1 MRKLL
6 RYVTILL
13 ILTIALSFRLP
24 NLERIPHWYWDEGVN
39 MNIAWNLVNGKAL
52 WFSLEYPF
60 VPHPPMFFIIGGI
73 LLRFGNELVVM
84 RALSV
89 AYGILT
95 LMLIYLIG
103 REFLKENAL
112 LPAFLFA
119 IYPVAI
125 YWNRMA
131 FANNQLMFLVLLA
144 MYSFWKYFRGCRFV
158 NETDR
163 WLYVGSFAAG
173 LAMITELIG
182 FSLIVS
188 IFVIFWI
195 YKNKKDEITK
205 VLSLSLIPPS
215 IYVVLML
222 VLMPS
227 AFIHDILFTLR
238 RFGITISSIL
248 VLSLISILTYTL
260 RRRIIVILI
269 HLRNFYKNLI
279 YGIVSFPV
287 DENIA
292 KRRVWSNVM
301 LFLFLLNLMLGIT
314 LITPFNDDIL
324 FEGIDYF
331 WLGIFGLFMIK
342 SRVREFL
349 LAFFL
354 PLFMFNLITG
364 RSDHLIIPLLPFF
377 CFGLAVFLREIYTFM
392 NVNNPALH
400 LAILILLSYPFA
412 FVLYHDVS
420 GFILGRNLIWEDIE
434 NRAEVADFIN
444 SRVDPEDIVLTNSHM
459 SRFIKCRTSV
469 LLQTIAIQ
477 GRNVSYMASDYGFD
491 RFEFDCSYPKVR
503 FIAISFEADEWL
515 SENDREIFLAI
526 QEWRKQRIGRY
537 IIYEN
542 PSGTQDMGG
551 KKVA

>member
-1 MRKLL
+1 
-6 RYVTILL
+6 
-13 ILTIALSFRLP
+13 
-24 NLERIPHWYWDEGVN
+24 
-39 MNIAWNLVNGKAL
+39 
-52 WFSLEYPF
+52 
-60 VPHPPMFFIIGGI
+60 
-73 LLRFGNELVVM
+73 
-84 RALSV
+84 
-89 AYGILT
+89 
-95 LMLIYLIG
+95 MLIYLIG

-205 VLSLSLIPPS
+205 VLSLSLILPF

-227 AFIHDILFTLR
+227 AFIHDLLFTLR